1 MVDFALVVPKTH
13 LSEDLVLVPIENSG
27 VGILPAIESTFE
39 DRKLE
44 AYATFEDR
52 KLEAY
57 ATFGNPKIQ
66 SGRCPSRRVAR
77 GWEVVKFASECQNLN
92 LI

>member
-1 MVDFALVVPKTH
+1 MVDLALVVPQTH
-13 LSEDLVLVPIENSG
+13 LSEDLVLVQIENSG

-44 AYATFEDR
+44 AYATFENRKLEAYDTLEDR

-57 ATFGNPKIQ
+57 ATLETQNP
-66 SGRCPSRRVAR
+66 
-77 GWEVVKFASECQNLN
+77 NLDDA
-92 LI
+92 LAEG